1 MDDVYD
7 ISKFDIESY
16 KMLIDSSRRDSTT
29 EPNASE
35 YTIDISS
42 TPFKNVVSV
51 DLIAASVPRT
61 GYVIDSGFDTFSYA
75 MGSPP
80 YDASNI
86 VSVTLTGGDY
96 NLSQICDEINRAV
109 TAAAASGA
117 SVPVASPYTNPAEIS
132 NKIVFDSPVP
142 FSVFLDRKS
151 LGGRIGFGVAVT
163 QSGVDSGWFN
173 GTPSWQEKNF
183 IDSNVYVAVQT
194 SNISTTSAFIG
205 PMEFSDY
212 ITIGS
217 GVACEQQFTSLVT
230 GVPSYATF
238 TVSDPGTGSTLSVEV
253 LDSSDGVVA
262 SGSAYANVQGDVY
275 VSLVANDSTSGI
287 TMDSIYK
294 LKVTPSGGSCS
305 IYKNPQNLPNDP
317 NNSLSLGGVTQS
329 VDDALCA
336 TLAVDTSGYRVVSPG
351 VVDLTGDRFLIVR
364 CPEIETYTVRGER
377 LAAETVHPGIG
388 LLTLGTYGFTESKLD
403 FANAKPRTL
412 QTPIAKLSKFTIR
425 LESQDGTTYPTRG
438 CDHSLLICIRT
449 AVPKASLRGNA
460 PDSLLAP
467 GYDPDVWKYR
477 REVEA
482 RVRTGQ
488 FTNISSY

>member
-1 MDDVYD
+1 M
-7 ISKFDIESY
+7 
-16 KMLIDSSRRDSTT
+16 
-29 EPNASE
+29 
-35 YTIDISS
+35 
-42 TPFKNVVSV
+42 
-51 DLIAASVPRT
+51 
-61 GYVIDSGFDTFSYA
+61 
-75 MGSPP
+75 
-80 YDASNI
+80 
-86 VSVTLTGGDY
+86 
-96 NLSQICDEINRAV
+96 
-109 TAAAASGA
+109 
-117 SVPVASPYTNPAEIS
+117 
-132 NKIVFDSPVP
+132 
-142 FSVFLDRKS
+142 
-151 LGGRIGFGVAVT
+151 
-163 QSGVDSGWFN
+163 
-173 GTPSWQEKNF
+173 
-183 IDSNVYVAVQT
+183 
-194 SNISTTSAFIG
+194 
-205 PMEFSDY
+205 
-212 ITIGS
+212 
-217 GVACEQQFTSLVT
+217 
-230 GVPSYATF
+230 
-238 TVSDPGTGSTLSVEV
+238 
-253 LDSSDGVVA
+253 
-262 SGSAYANVQGDVY
+262 
-275 VSLVANDSTSGI
+275 
-287 TMDSIYK
+287 
-294 LKVTPSGGSCS
+294 
-305 IYKNPQNLPNDP
+305 
-317 NNSLSLGGVTQS
+317 
-329 VDDALCA
+329 DDALCA